1 MGLSPCRANL
11 RYYGAHSPKT
21 ESDTRLASFP
31 IAITRISSCAKILP
45 KRQSIRITSP
55 CMDELLKAC
64 LMKRTPRAFPNSIR
78 DPSHSSMRAHNFEM
92 PIHFVPML
100 VTAMTLPRTVYL
112 CYPGGII
119 SPAPPAPAKAMSK
132 VELFGCAEPQSVRIQ
147 RDLTDR
153 WRPQYEQRR
162 YSFASTTVYHRRA
175 PATSMNQVPSRTR
188 ESGDYILD
196 GVLECILGATSEDAI
211 QVSLSMP
218 HSRGARRAG
227 AAPS

>member
-1 MGLSPCRANL
+1 
-11 RYYGAHSPKT
+11 
-21 ESDTRLASFP
+21 
-31 IAITRISSCAKILP
+31 
-45 KRQSIRITSP
+45 
-55 CMDELLKAC
+55 
-64 LMKRTPRAFPNSIR
+64 
-78 DPSHSSMRAHNFEM
+78 M
-92 PIHFVPML
+92 PVQHFVLML

-175 PATSMNQVPSRTR
+175 PAAKMNQVPSRTR
-188 ESGDYILD
+188 ESGDNILD

-227 AAPS
+227 AAPSGSAADSGVCRVL